1 MRKYIELIKS
11 PEYWHEKFQNEL
23 YRQLKDFMDK
33 TGKSQNDIAKDLKVS
48 KSYISQILNGK
59 FNFTLK
65 KLIDLTLYVGKIPD
79 FEFSLPEKY
88 LTKLTDAKKETYKST
103 INNTC
108 LIYIN
113 ILNSKEEYIKSVM
126 KYENAL
132 LPSNAIINDLNEPLN
147 YLTSIN

>member
-65 KLIDLTLYVGKIPD
+65 KLIDLSLYMGKIPELN
-79 FEFSLPEKY
+79 FTIPEKY
-88 LTKLTDAKKETYKST
+88 LLKSSEATIGSYESTT
-103 INNTC
+103 INTC
-108 LIYIN
+108 SVSIDTSSIKTGYIEPIMNCKN
-113 ILNSKEEYIKSVM
+113 I
-126 KYENAL
+126 L
-132 LPSNAIINDLNEPLN
+132 LPSYVFSFNSDKQRNYSNIN
-147 YLTSIN
+147 

>member
-1 MRKYIELIKS
+1 MRKYKELIKS

-33 TGKSQNDIAKDLKVS
+33 TGKSQNDIAEDLKVS

-65 KLIDLTLYVGKIPD
+65 KLIDLSLYMERIPELN
-79 FEFSLPEKY
+79 FVLPEIY
-88 LTKLTDAKKETYKST
+88 LSKLSETKKEEFKST
-103 INNTC
+103 INSTYI
-108 LIYIN
+108 IYIDT
-113 ILNSKEEYIKSVM
+113 LNSNLEYTNPLIRQRRNLSPFNEV
-126 KYENAL
+126 L
-132 LPSNAIINDLNEPLN
+132 LKLNEPQN